1 MWFNNFQH
9 INLKVILLTSVL
21 LPAFLQAEYNSSF
34 WYFCAEWYLST
45 GHAVHQRKSSTF
57 WSNWR
62 ISFHPASILQTTCRK
77 LQLPL
82 FFHLFD
88 EPKLVDFFFSFS
100 FDDGL
105 TITLEVAFCSFQ
117 STLIWI
123 TQLMCYDLKMKL
135 HCLYL
140 PAYSY
145 DGDGNFSALCVN
157 SRFLW
162 AATVNSPPRKNP
174 PCVSLALGWG
184 EPELEQ

>member
-1 MWFNNFQH
+1 MCVNVHLVTYANTWRFLFF
-9 INLKVILLTSVL
+9 KDPDGKTSVSVQWH
-21 LPAFLQAEYNSSF
+21 P
-34 WYFCAEWYLST
+34 T
-45 GHAVHQRKSSTF
+45 AVHQRKSSTF

-77 LQLPL
+77 FQLPL

-88 EPKLVDFFFSFS
+88 EPNLVDFFFSFS

-174 PCVSLALGWG
+174 PCVSLAL
-184 EPELEQ
+184 ELWKV